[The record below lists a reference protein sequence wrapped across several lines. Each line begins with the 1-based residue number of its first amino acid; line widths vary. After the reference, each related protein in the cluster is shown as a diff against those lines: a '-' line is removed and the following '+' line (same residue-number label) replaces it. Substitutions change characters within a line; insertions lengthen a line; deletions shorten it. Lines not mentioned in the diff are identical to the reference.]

1 MTPRPAAKDG
11 PEPRISPAGSRGQI
25 QEASQQALNRCFF
38 VGLTFPISIDNPCVV
53 WGGCV
58 CAWGWFFHG
67 YVGGFFFVIVFWRF
81 FCVCYFFANEWCIQ
95 NDVQHCSRHARDQDP
110 AGQHASKQTQKFK
123 TKNRLTILFMFFF
136 RRALLAAKTSLLEQ
150 LSSLF
155 TLALKLH
162 QIPTPKTVESG
173 KTRHQIRENYHEKTT
188 IFSSNNLPT
197 LRLTVKAEKGFTSVC
212 LSVRVSEQGRG
223 RILLCDRLAETLE
236 WNWHGVMVCSPDYLY
251 FCTVGKTV
259 KIG

>member
-1 MTPRPAAKDG
+1 
-11 PEPRISPAGSRGQI
+11 
-25 QEASQQALNRCFF
+25 
-38 VGLTFPISIDNPCVV
+38 
-53 WGGCV
+53 
-58 CAWGWFFHG
+58 
-67 YVGGFFFVIVFWRF
+67 
-81 FCVCYFFANEWCIQ
+81 
-95 NDVQHCSRHARDQDP
+95 
-110 AGQHASKQTQKFK
+110 
-123 TKNRLTILFMFFF
+123 MFFF

-155 TLALKLH
+155 PLALKLH

-236 WNWHGVMVCSPDYLY
+236 
-251 FCTVGKTV
+251 
-259 KIG
+259 